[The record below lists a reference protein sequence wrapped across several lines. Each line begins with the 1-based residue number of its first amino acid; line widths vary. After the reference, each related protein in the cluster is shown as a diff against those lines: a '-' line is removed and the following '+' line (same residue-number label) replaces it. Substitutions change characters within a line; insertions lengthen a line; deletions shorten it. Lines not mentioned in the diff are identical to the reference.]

1 MLYVRRHRCG
11 YAKWQLHKVQKNA
24 TIWRFQTRQS
34 VLIGF
39 LTQSWSGLD
48 RGVDWADIS
57 TANVRSHECIGC
69 NFFPTQSWALSRTG
83 PRGNQGRP
91 RGTRGAKGDQGH
103 WGSVCRGWLHLMPDV
118 FSSISML
125 IGERSNDLSVRTPT
139 SKQTIWKRM

>member
-69 NFFPTQSWALSRTG
+69 NFFPTQTLRDEQDRTKG
-83 PRGNQGRP
+83 EPRETKGNQGGQGGP
-91 RGTRGAKGDQGH
+91 RSLRICLQ
-103 WGSVCRGWLHLMPDV
+103 RLHLMPDV

-125 IGERSNDLSVRTPT
+125 IGERNNDFSVRTPA